1 MVVRDVLDNGLRL
14 LTESIPHVRSVSL
27 GVWLTRG
34 SRHEGDQWP
43 GIAHFVEHMLFKG
56 TTTRSAEDIAQTVD
70 SVGGQMDASTGKEN
84 ANYAIKVLDD
94 HLPLA
99 VDVLSDVV
107 LHPRFA
113 PEDIEREKGV
123 VGEEIKMVEDMPDDL
138 VHEIFLEHFWPGHP
152 LGRAI
157 LGTADSV
164 NRLDEAVLHEYFGRV
179 YTADSLIVAAAG
191 HIEHAR
197 VRELIERAF
206 GSLRVNGSAP
216 VEQPPADHA
225 LVHVRTKDLEQSHIC
240 MGVGAYRQNHAD
252 RYAALVFNTL
262 LGGSMSSRLF
272 QNVREKRGLA
282 YSVGSGLSAFRDAGL
297 LSVYAGCSN
306 RKVDEVVRVIMDELR
321 GVVRGGVDAAELV
334 RAKDNVKGSLI
345 LGLESTWQ
353 RAAYL
358 ARQEIYFDEPFT
370 IEDTLAGI
378 DAVTLGDVARVAQDL
393 LTRTP
398 VSVAVVGD
406 VDGFAVTAGE
416 LQVAS

>member
-1 MVVRDVLDNGLRL
+1 VRDVLDNGLRL

-56 TTTRSAEDIAQTVD
+56 TETRTAEDIAQTVD

-84 ANYAIKVLDD
+84 ANYAIKVLDE

-113 PEDIEREKGV
+113 PDDIEREKGV

-138 VHEIFLEHFWPGHP
+138 VHELFLEHFWPGHP

-157 LGTADSV
+157 LGTAESV
-164 NRLDEAVLHEYFGRV
+164 NRLNEDVLREYFSPV
-179 YTADSLIVAAAG
+179 YTAGNLIVAAAG
-191 HIEHAR
+191 NLEHAR
-197 VRELIERAF
+197 LRDLIERAF
-206 GSLRVNGSAP
+206 DGVRTGGTGPAEAP
-216 VEQPPADHA
+216 PVGND

-240 MGVGAYRQNHAD
+240 MGVGAYRQNHPD

-297 LSVYAGCSN
+297 LSIYAGCSN
-306 RKVDEVVRVIMDELR
+306 QKVDEVVRVIMSELR
-321 GVVRGGVDAAELV
+321 AVVAGIDDPELV
-334 RAKDNVKGSLI
+334 RAKDNVKGNLI

-370 IEDTLAGI
+370 IEETLAGI
-378 DAVTLGDVARVAQDL
+378 DAVRLGDVARVANDL

-406 VDGFAVTAGE
+406 VNGFSVSRTE

>member
-56 TTTRSAEDIAQTVD
+56 TETRSAEDIAQTVD

-84 ANYAIKVLDD
+84 ANYAIKVLDE

-99 VDVLSDVV
+99 VSVLSDVV

-113 PEDIEREKGV
+113 PDDIEREKGV

-138 VHEIFLEHFWPGHP
+138 VHELFLEHFWRGHP

-164 NRLDEAVLHEYFGRV
+164 YRLNEGVLHEYFSRV
-179 YTADSLIVAAAG
+179 YTAGNLIVAAAG
-191 HIEHAR
+191 NIEHAR
-197 VRELIERAF
+197 LRELVERAF
-206 GSLRVNGSAP
+206 GGVRGDGPEP
-216 VEQPPADHA
+216 VEVPPVESG
-225 LVHVRTKDLEQSHIC
+225 LVHVRTKDLEQSHVC
-240 MGVGAYRQNHAD
+240 MGVGAYRQNHKD

-297 LSVYAGCSN
+297 LSIYAGCSN
-306 RKVDEVVRVIMDELR
+306 QKVDEVVRVIMSELR
-321 GVVRGGVDAAELV
+321 AVVAGIDESELV
-334 RAKDNVKGSLI
+334 RARDNVKGNLI

-370 IEDTLAGI
+370 IEETLAGI
-378 DAVTLGDVARVAQDL
+378 DAVTLDDVARVARDL

-406 VDGFAVTAGE
+406 VDGFSVSGGE

>member
-14 LTESIPHVRSVSL
+14 LAESIPHVRSVSL

-34 SRHEGDQWP
+34 SRHEGDTWP

-56 TTTRSAEDIAQTVD
+56 TTSRSAEDIAQTVD

-84 ANYAIKVLDD
+84 ANYAIKVLDE

-99 VDVLSDVV
+99 VDILSDVV
-107 LHPRFA
+107 LNPRFA
-113 PEDIEREKGV
+113 PDDIEREKRV

-138 VHEIFLEHFWPGHP
+138 VHELFLERFWSGHP

-157 LGTADSV
+157 LGTPESV
-164 NRLDEAVLHEYFGRV
+164 NGLSQEILRTYFSRV
-179 YTADSLIVAAAG
+179 YTADNLIVAAAG
-191 HIEHAR
+191 NIEHAR
-197 VRELIERAF
+197 LRDLIEQTFGRVPGNGQRA
-206 GSLRVNGSAP
+206 VEAPP
-216 VEQPPADHA
+216 VEHGVV
-225 LVHVRTKDLEQSHIC
+225 LVRTKDLEQSHIC
-240 MGVGAYRQNHAD
+240 LGVGAYRQNHEE

-297 LSVYAGCSN
+297 LSIYAGCAN
-306 RKVDEVVRVIMDELR
+306 EKVDEVVRVIMDELR
-321 GVVRGGVDAAELV
+321 AIVAAPIAEAELV

-353 RAAYL
+353 HAAYL
-358 ARQEIYFDEPFT
+358 ARQELYFDEPFT
-370 IEDTLAGI
+370 LEDTLAGI
-378 DAVTLGDVARVAQDL
+378 NTVMVEDVGRVASDL

-398 VSVAVVGD
+398 LSVAVVGA
-406 VDGFAVTAGE
+406 VDGWTITQDD